1 MTRYYFHAASS
12 GLSNLPTAEQSSL
25 TITKSVDAQTV
36 NRTMTETIGTS
47 QTSLVLTSNATTS
60 IQTYYF
66 TRFVGPA
73 LSGVTQIDANTWTW
87 NYAMKESNTSA
98 NFPCSAVNQPI
109 HITAYVWRPGT
120 GKVGNIL
127 DGNTTTGTREVSA
140 AVEQSLETTFS
151 GSLVSSVSNGDV
163 ICFEIILEITQ
174 ASATAYTDTFYY
186 DGTVVT
192 SGIAAVTDHA
202 SFLETPQSLVA
213 GGGPVDCTV
222 TGKSIYNKTTTHG

>member
-1 MTRYYFHAASS
+1 
-12 GLSNLPTAEQSSL
+12 
-25 TITKSVDAQTV
+25 
-36 NRTMTETIGTS
+36 MTETVGTA

-60 IQTYYF
+60 IQRYYF

-87 NYAMKESNTSA
+87 NWAQKESNASA
-98 NFPCSAVNQPI
+98 NFPVSVTNTPTRVTC
-109 HITAYVWRPGT
+109 YVWRPGT

-127 DGNTTTGTREVSA
+127 DGNSA
-140 AVEQSLETTFS
+140 AQVREANTVTEINQEPTFS

-163 ICFEIILEITQ
+163 ICLEVIFEVTQ
-174 ASATAYTDTFYY
+174 AAATAYTDTFYY

-192 SGIAAVTDHA
+192 TGPLNSVTDHA

-213 GGGPVDCTV
+213 GGGPVTCTV